1 MIGSRRV
8 FLLRPR
14 DVAKVVLCARVV
26 GDFVEALLRID
37 DSFRAVLGDS
47 LLEPKI
53 ENMVG

>member
-1 MIGSRRV
+1 MIRLHRQTLSSS
-8 FLLRPR
+8 

-26 GDFVEALLRID
+26 RDFAEALLRID